1 MYFCK
6 MNLWIDIVSDA
17 LWGWCL
23 IFVLIG
29 CAMWFTLRSRGVQF
43 RMIGEMFRLLGEG
56 KVHAGDADL
65 NKLDMYYP
73 ILNIIREESKKYE
86 YKPNKEQN
94 IVVIDEDGNEYA
106 RISMDKFMEESS
118 KLLESIK
125 GASERAF
132 EVPDAECFMSQIGC
146 TKIKAP
152 SQDKAD
158 IHIVIHDLRTNMTP
172 LLGFSIKSQLGS
184 ASTLLNPGLPT
195 NITYKVVGGDMKD
208 QELGEINAIED
219 HLPRM
224 QALLDKGYKLEYF
237 EIAHQTFKNNLLFLD
252 MCMPELVA
260 RCLVLGSMPGLDT
273 STKEIVEKI
282 AEENPFGYTGN
293 NITGFYEHKVKVLL
307 LDTALGMTSA
317 KEWNGHYDANGGYLV
332 VKSDGDIV
340 CYHFYNKNDV
350 EDYLYNN
357 TRFDRASRTR
367 YDFGSLYRGEDG
379 EVYMKLN
386 LQIRFKK

>member
-1 MYFCK
+1 MAITGNKGEWSELY
-6 MNLWIDIVSDA
+6 A
-17 LWGWCL
+17 L
-23 IFVLIG
+23 
-29 CAMWFTLRSRGVQF
+29 
-43 RMIGEMFRLLGEG
+43 FRLLGEG

-65 NKLDMYYP
+65 NKLDLYYP

-106 RISMDKFMEESS
+106 RISMDKFMEEST
-118 KLLESIK
+118 KLLETIK
-125 GASERAF
+125 GAGSQRAF
-132 EVPDAECFMSQIGC
+132 EVPDAESFMSQIGC

-152 SQDKAD
+152 SKDKAD

-172 LLGFSIKSQLGS
+172 MLGFSIKSQLGS
-184 ASTLLNPGLPT
+184 ASTLLNPGMPT
-195 NITYKVVGGDMKD
+195 NITYKIVGGDMTDLEMK
-208 QELGEINAIED
+208 EINAIED

-224 QALLDKGYKLEYF
+224 QALLEKGYLLEYY
-237 EIAHQTFKNNLLFLD
+237 EIAHETFKNNLLFLD

-260 RCLVLGSMPGLDT
+260 RCLVLSSMPSFGT
-273 STKEIVEKI
+273 SIKDIVKI
-282 AEENPFGYTGN
+282 VSKENPFGFTGKDV
-293 NITGFYEHKVKVLL
+293 TAFYEHKMKVLL
-307 LDTALGMTSA
+307 LDTALGMTPA
-317 KEWNGHYDANGGYLV
+317 TEWDGRYDANGGYLV

-379 EVYMKLN
+379 NVYIKLN